1 MTAPYTAGTIH
12 LVSGS
17 TAVTGDE
24 TGWEV
29 SLIIG
34 GTIYVEFDGGNPL
47 PIATVDSDTE
57 LTAALKWTG
66 PTGTYS
72 YAIVRDTA
80 YGQQTVANAQALATY
95 IQRLNNPALAATAG
109 VTPGSDKLLLF
120 TGANSATVIDLEDI
134 LQPVKFDKEVPT
146 LADRAAYDSEAQGFR
161 VLVANLGDGRS
172 AFFTKK
178 SAAAADWSVAFYIS
192 GPVGPAPAFTASAS
206 TLAAGAAATV
216 EVSPTAEGY
225 NLSIGV
231 PAGRSSGYPFNWSTT
246 TTDANPGNGLIRA
259 NNSNL
264 ANATLLFVSKTSS
277 ACSALATFL
286 LGLASSTN
294 PTTKGDLTLQRLSDG
309 AMARFSVTNVTD
321 ATNYVKI
328 AVSGHSG
335 VTALTNNGAINF
347 DFSRAGDKG
356 ADGTGIGDFVGPAGG
371 VAIGDIVAFAETTG
385 KAGRKAT
392 PAEVKIAAG
401 VGTGPLNGLRN
412 KIINGDFLRWTRGTS
427 QTTTGYG
434 SADRWNNVSAGSTK
448 TTALGGFALGV
459 MPFEDKYYMRTTV
472 TSVAGAGN
480 SVRAIHH
487 LEGVEQLAGK
497 QVTLSYWARTTGAD
511 KFMSTELTQIFGNTG
526 SPSAA
531 VTAIGVRKVLL
542 SSTAG
547 ISGFQ
552 KYAHTFVMPPIIGK
566 TETTNSNVGV
576 QFWFDAGTSFNDRT
590 DNLGQ
595 QSGVFDIAHVSLV
608 EGDATQEDDPFGW
621 LPLQQKIALCDRYC
635 TRLTTGFQGG
645 QPGYYLDYYRF
656 PVPMRTTPS
665 VNVVNTGS
673 PVNAT
678 LIDPAN
684 ALSNLGGG
692 FQINVTAAQGYL
704 VGWSANF
711 DAEIS

>member
-1 MTAPYTAGTIH
+1 MADKELGALSPIETLLAAALFHTVQQGNSRKVTAQQIADFVNGNYPAFIQTLLSAQDADDVYAAIGAAPDANKLGGQLPSFFATAQDVATAFDQLTKADVGLGNVDNTSDTNKP
-12 LVSGS
+12 VS
-17 TAVTGDE
+17 TAQQNALDTK
-24 TGWEV
+24 
-29 SLIIG
+29 
-34 GTIYVEFDGGNPL
+34 
-47 PIATVDSDTE
+47 IA
-57 LTAALKWTG
+57 G
-66 PTGTYS
+66 PAS
-72 YAIVRDTA
+72 
-80 YGQQTVANAQALATY
+80 
-95 IQRLNNPALAATAG
+95 
-109 VTPGSDKLLLF
+109 
-120 TGANSATVIDLEDI
+120 
-134 LQPVKFDKEVPT
+134 
-146 LADRAAYDSEAQGFR
+146 
-161 VLVANLGDGRS
+161 
-172 AFFTKK
+172 
-178 SAAAADWSVAFYIS
+178 
-192 GPVGPAPAFTASAS
+192 PVGS
-206 TLAAGAAATV
+206 
-216 EVSPTAEGY
+216 
-225 NLSIGV
+225 
-231 PAGRSSGYPFNWSTT
+231 
-246 TTDANPGNGLIRA
+246 
-259 NNSNL
+259 
-264 ANATLLFVSKTSS
+264 
-277 ACSALATFL
+277 
-286 LGLASSTN
+286 
-294 PTTKGDLTLQRLSDG
+294 
-309 AMARFSVTNVTD
+309 
-321 ATNYVKI
+321 
-328 AVSGHSG
+328 
-335 VTALTNNGAINF
+335 
-347 DFSRAGDKG
+347 
-356 ADGTGIGDFVGPAGG
+356 
-371 VAIGDIVAFAETTG
+371 GDIVAFAETTG

-448 TTALGGFALGV
+448 TTALGAFALGV

-552 KYAHTFVMPPIIGK
+552 KYAHTFVMPPIVGK

-645 QPGYYLDYYRF
+645 QPGYFLDYYRF

-665 VNVVNTGS
+665 VNVVNAGS
-673 PVNAT
+673 AVNAT

-704 VGWSANF
+704 VGWTANF